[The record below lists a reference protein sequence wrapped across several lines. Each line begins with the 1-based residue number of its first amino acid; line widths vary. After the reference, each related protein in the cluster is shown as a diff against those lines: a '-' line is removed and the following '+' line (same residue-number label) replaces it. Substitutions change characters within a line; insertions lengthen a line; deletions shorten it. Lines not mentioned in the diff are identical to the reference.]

1 MKKVDELESLKR
13 LVRKYLRETRH
24 VPLRAVDCDQMLVYD
39 LLDKMHEATKRKRAA
54 VRKNTEIV

>member
-13 LVRKYLRETRH
+13 LVRKYLRETRY

-39 LLDKMHEATKRKRAA
+39 LLDKLHGATKRKRAA
-54 VRKNTEIV
+54 VRS